1 MIPHLK
7 GDVGDLGKA
16 VALVEPLCAKILG
29 IDAEQHCIMATL
41 VCYTQRPIHQLR
53 ADAVA
58 GVTGQCIKLAEL
70 DWIGRVGIFAELGGI
85 TQLAEGDEPALMLD
99 QPMGTFLAG
108 DFGSDSLRVVYLGK
122 EGGEVFGLVEVAEG
136 GDEGLGPQLR
146 KRAGI
151 GEGGGAG
158 DHGFCRSGDRSCW
171 KAGETVSGPLHLVP
185 MKKLL
190 ALIALALMT
199 QPAHAEDAPK
209 WSIAIHGGAGTL
221 DPKAMTPEKRAEYE
235 AALQKALDAG
245 AKVLADGGSAMDAV
259 KAAIIPMEDSPL
271 FNAGKG
277 AVFTWEGT
285 NELDA
290 SIMDGR
296 DRSAGA
302 VAGVKT
308 VKNPIL
314 LADKV
319 RTDSE
324 HVFLMGAGAEAF
336 ALEKGFVVTPPE
348 YFATEA
354 RLRALERMKAN
365 KLSAL
370 DVDHKFGTVGAV
382 ALDQSGNLAAGTS
395 TGGMTGKRWGRVG
408 DAPVIGAGTYAD
420 NRACAVS
427 ATGWGEYFL
436 RVGVAHEICARLRAA
451 NEIKTIMV
459 DDDDTEPSVQAD
471 EAQYIADA
479 VMADVKQ
486 LGGDGGVILVTPEGH
501 ALYSFNTTG
510 MYRGR
515 ATSAGVREVAIFG
528 GEEKTSNTPDH

>member
-1 MIPHLK
+1 
-7 GDVGDLGKA
+7 
-16 VALVEPLCAKILG
+16 
-29 IDAEQHCIMATL
+29 
-41 VCYTQRPIHQLR
+41 
-53 ADAVA
+53 
-58 GVTGQCIKLAEL
+58 
-70 DWIGRVGIFAELGGI
+70 
-85 TQLAEGDEPALMLD
+85 
-99 QPMGTFLAG
+99 
-108 DFGSDSLRVVYLGK
+108 
-122 EGGEVFGLVEVAEG
+122 
-136 GDEGLGPQLR
+136 
-146 KRAGI
+146 
-151 GEGGGAG
+151 
-158 DHGFCRSGDRSCW
+158 
-171 KAGETVSGPLHLVP
+171 
-185 MKKLL
+185 MKN
-190 ALIALALMT
+190 LIAALALTLM
-199 QPAHAEDAPK
+199 PAAALAEEAAPPPK
-209 WSIAIHGGAGTL
+209 WSLAIHGGAGTL
-221 DPKAMTPEKRAEYE
+221 DPKAMTPERRAAYE
-235 AALQKALDAG
+235 AALQQALDAG
-245 AKVLADGGSAMDAV
+245 AKVLAEGGSAMDAV

-314 LADKV
+314 LADTV
-319 RTDSE
+319 RTQSE

-336 ALEKGFVVTPPE
+336 AAEKGFAVTPPE
-348 YFATEA
+348 YFATPA
-354 RLRALERMKAN
+354 RREALERLKAE

-382 ALDQSGNLAAGTS
+382 ALDQNGNMAAGTS

-451 NEIKTIMV
+451 NELKTVMADA
-459 DDDDTEPSVQAD
+459 DDIDASVLTE

-479 VMADVKQ
+479 VMADVKG

-501 ALYSFNTTG
+501 AIFSFNTTG

-528 GEEKTSNTPDH
+528 GEEKASATPDH

>member
-1 MIPHLK
+1 MNKLI
-7 GDVGDLGKA
+7 A
-16 VALVEPLCAKILG
+16 AL
-29 IDAEQHCIMATL
+29 T
-41 VCYTQRPIHQLR
+41 
-53 ADAVA
+53 
-58 GVTGQCIKLAEL
+58 
-70 DWIGRVGIFAELGGI
+70 
-85 TQLAEGDEPALMLD
+85 
-99 QPMGTFLAG
+99 
-108 DFGSDSLRVVYLGK
+108 
-122 EGGEVFGLVEVAEG
+122 
-136 GDEGLGPQLR
+136 
-146 KRAGI
+146 
-151 GEGGGAG
+151 
-158 DHGFCRSGDRSCW
+158 
-171 KAGETVSGPLHLVP
+171 
-185 MKKLL
+185 L
-190 ALIALALMT
+190 ALI
-199 QPAHAEDAPK
+199 PAAASAQEAAPPPPK

-221 DPKAMTPEKRAEYE
+221 DPKAMTPERRAEYE
-235 AALQKALDAG
+235 AALQVALDAG
-245 AKVLADGGSAMDAV
+245 AKVLAEGGSAMDAI

-277 AVFTWEGT
+277 AVFTWDGT
-285 NELDA
+285 NELDS

-302 VAGVKT
+302 IAGVKT

-324 HVFLMGAGAEAF
+324 HVMLMGAGAEAF
-336 ALEKGFVVTPPE
+336 AAAKGFAVTPPE
-348 YFATEA
+348 YFATPA
-354 RLRALERMKAN
+354 RREALERMKA
-365 KLSAL
+365 KQLSAL

-382 ALDQSGNLAAGTS
+382 ALDQNGNLAAGTS

-436 RVGVAHEICARLRAA
+436 RVGVAHEICS
-451 NEIKTIMV
+451 EIRQDRKP
-459 DDDDTEPSVQAD
+459 DSVQCPDGSGELANCWTKPEISA
-471 EAQYIADA
+471 EAAQEIADG

-501 ALYSFNTTG
+501 AIFSFNTTG

-528 GEEKTSNTPDH
+528 GEEKASATPDH